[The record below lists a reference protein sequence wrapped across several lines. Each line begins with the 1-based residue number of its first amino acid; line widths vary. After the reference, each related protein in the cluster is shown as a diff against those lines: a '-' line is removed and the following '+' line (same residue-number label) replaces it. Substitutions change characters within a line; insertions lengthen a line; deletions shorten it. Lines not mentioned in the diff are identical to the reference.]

1 VKPAFDGMT
10 RYFFHVLD
18 GASSRDEDGVEC
30 ESLTAARAQAASLA
44 GQVLLEGSGRFWDG
58 QPWSVQVTDERG
70 LTLFELHLSA
80 TSAPATVNLGSYQK
94 PLG

>member
-1 VKPAFDGMT
+1 MFSMAPVPAM
-10 RYFFHVLD
+10 RM
-18 GASSRDEDGVEC
+18 ASSVKASPR
-30 ESLTAARAQAASLA
+30 ARAQAASLA